1 MADKSHKQSI
11 THHSCIYILRIHSGA
26 AVLTSTLWMGRDIQY
41 LWQKVIYTTSILTVV
56 IILCTSKEK
65 RLSLHA
71 WSAETLNEMQ
81 LLPSIC
87 SYPHTF
93 GWFFCSANL
102 MIISFKSWDFLYLT
116 ESARLFASESISI
129 TWRTNSLTKET
140 MCSLDEL
147 HVNQSKIF
155 DKNSWLLNLSHL
167 FIFLLFGQ
175 GTR

>member
-1 MADKSHKQSI
+1 M
-11 THHSCIYILRIHSGA
+11 IHSGA

-56 IILCTSKEK
+56 NILCTSKEK

-71 WSAETLNEMQ
+71 WSAETLDEFQ

-93 GWFFCSANL
+93 GRLFCSANR

-116 ESARLFASESISI
+116 ESARLVVSESISI
-129 TWRTNSLTKET
+129 TMKNKFSDKRNNVHIRWIACK
-140 MCSLDEL
+140 
-147 HVNQSKIF
+147 SKLEIQYEF
-155 DKNSWLLNLSHL
+155 MIVEPVP
-167 FIFLLFGQ
+167 FIHFAWDWP
-175 GTR
+175 RN